1 MARRI
6 LLLAC
11 LSTGAALAPRTRQA
25 LPGIQRRRAAVP
37 DLVTTRGEC
46 RLFLDTADRN
56 EWRNLLSLGIFY
68 GITTNPTL
76 LEKATVPCT
85 LPSIANLADEAFSFG
100 IEEFMVQ
107 SWGDSAETLLENGLL
122 LNELDPDRVVVKV
135 PVTPAGTRA
144 AVALID
150 EGVRVCLTAS
160 YAREQAL
167 IAGAIGAEYI
177 APYLGR
183 MTDAGKD
190 GVEECEAMQSI
201 VDGVGA
207 GTRILVASIRQP
219 SDLSTL
225 AAQGLDTFTFSPKI
239 ARSLFAESLT
249 TKAAE
254 SFERAAARGGAYE
267 TAIDPLGED
276 LFVNGIED
284 EDF

>member
-1 MARRI
+1 MCVTHTRT
-6 LLLAC
+6 
-11 LSTGAALAPRTRQA
+11 LSHAAPPHQQ
-25 LPGIQRRRAAVP
+25 GQ
-37 DLVTTRGEC
+37 G
-46 RLFLDTADRN
+46 F
-56 EWRNLLSLGIFY
+56 
-68 GITTNPTL
+68 
-76 LEKATVPCT
+76 
-85 LPSIANLADEAFSFG
+85 
-100 IEEFMVQ
+100 
-107 SWGDSAETLLENGLL
+107 
-122 LNELDPDRVVVKV
+122 
-135 PVTPAGTRA
+135 
-144 AVALID
+144 
-150 EGVRVCLTAS
+150 GVRNWHNFAQARAKTAVG
-160 YAREQAL
+160 R
-167 IAGAIGAEYI
+167 GAH
-177 APYLGR
+177 
-183 MTDAGKD
+183 